1 MASFSPNGFPNE
13 ARSAEQRSVDEHY
26 IDTPEQV
33 ELRFGVAGIGSRFV
47 AILLDTLILYFSLL
61 VVLLI
66 FVLFGSALGVR
77 GDSEIGTG
85 GKWFIAVLVLLV
97 FVLLWGYFA
106 LFEALWHGQTPGK
119 RVMKLRVIKDSG
131 RQITLFEAL
140 ARNLVRFID
149 YLPGMY
155 LTGVITML
163 CNKRNQRLG
172 DMVAGTI
179 VVHERADE
187 QPLLIQ
193 TSTTILAPKVMDA
206 APWQGSS
213 SAVWG
218 QAVPSLFP
226 ADAVAKLSAHDLMVM
241 ETFFARML
249 DLPTETRAAMA
260 YRIAGQMTAKMGV
273 TSEEPN
279 PERVLESL
287 AMQMRGSGQ
296 AR

>member
-1 MASFSPNGFPNE
+1 MASFDGV
-13 ARSAEQRSVDEHY
+13 SAAGGATQAIDEHY
-26 IDTPEQV
+26 IDTPELV
-33 ELRFGVAGIGSRFV
+33 ELRFSIAGIGSRFV
-47 AILLDTLILYFSLL
+47 AMLLDTLILYFGLL
-61 VVLLI
+61 VLLLVAVV
-66 FVLFGSALGVR
+66 FLAAVGSSLGEKFNSAGV
-77 GDSEIGTG
+77 
-85 GKWFIAVLVLLV
+85 WFIAALILLG
-97 FVLLWGYFA
+97 FGLYWGYFT
-106 LFEALWHGQTPGK
+106 LFEAYWRGQTPGK

-140 ARNLVRFID
+140 ARNLLRIVD
-149 YLPGMY
+149 SLPGMY

-163 CNKRNQRLG
+163 CNKRNKRLG
-172 DMVAGTI
+172 DLVAGTL

-193 TSTTILAPKVMDA
+193 TSTTILAPKAIDA
-206 APWQGSS
+206 SPWQAAG

-226 ADAVAKLSAHDLMVM
+226 ADAVAKLSLQDLTLI

-249 DLPTETRAAMA
+249 DIPVETREAMA

-273 TSEEPN
+273 TTQESN
-279 PERVLESL
+279 PERILESI
-287 AMQMRGSGQ
+287 AVQMRGSGR